1 MKRNPFVFGLICAL
15 LLCGCSFHDESIDR
29 VYYRDQYKI
38 RYEEEIGFKLSKK
51 ELSTNEEI
59 YLNAFSKGY
68 NVVYTF
74 ETKEPNMTF
83 ELFEYKLNDGNWQRV
98 DNDMTMNTAV
108 IKEDTGEIIIGW
120 DLLGQELGL
129 CVSTGNGV
137 EDEGVHSIQEEDL
150 DFKDGISVVYDALSN
165 SHFNEDEKCVMI
177 MRAGEN
183 QDLIS
188 IDEYKDPESIQVNA
202 GEEYYALTIRCVK
215 WSELND

>member
-1 MKRNPFVFGLICAL
+1 MDFSLRNN
-15 LLCGCSFHDESIDR
+15 
-29 VYYRDQYKI
+29 Q
-38 RYEEEIGFKLSKK
+38 LSKK

-83 ELFEYKLNDGNWQRV
+83 ELFEYKLNDGKWQRV

-165 SHFNEDEKCVMI
+165 SHFNENEKCVMI

>member
-1 MKRNPFVFGLICAL
+1 M
-15 LLCGCSFHDESIDR
+15 
-29 VYYRDQYKI
+29 
-38 RYEEEIGFKLSKK
+38 
-51 ELSTNEEI
+51 
-59 YLNAFSKGY
+59 
-68 NVVYTF
+68 
-74 ETKEPNMTF
+74 
-83 ELFEYKLNDGNWQRV
+83 
-98 DNDMTMNTAV
+98 

-188 IDEYKDPESIQVNA
+188 IDEYEDPESIQVNA

>member
-1 MKRNPFVFGLICAL
+1 
-15 LLCGCSFHDESIDR
+15 
-29 VYYRDQYKI
+29 
-38 RYEEEIGFKLSKK
+38 
-51 ELSTNEEI
+51 
-59 YLNAFSKGY
+59 
-68 NVVYTF
+68 
-74 ETKEPNMTF
+74 MTF
-83 ELFEYKLNDGNWQRV
+83 ELFEYKLNDGKWQRV
-98 DNDMTMNTAV
+98 DSDMTMNTAV

-137 EDEGVHSIQEEDL
+137 EDEGVHSIQEEEL
-150 DFKDGISVVYDALSN
+150 DFKDGISVVYDTLSN

-215 WSELND
+215 WRELND